1 MFITIYHICRKIC
14 LISELR
20 KTNSKRETIFIQ
32 WTFRKK
38 LILLLLLKP
47 RFVIFSWEIEDLKV
61 CNVSMSC
68 WEKQIFRNDHL
79 CIFYTWWN
87 IITISIWALLQPNK
101 MYQPSNC
108 CAQQTELIFLF
119 LINIFSI
126 TPEHDSEIENHVE
139 NCQLLDEE
147 KWIENIVHFLNFR
160 KSLFLLSIFR
170 YLNKTIQALRSTFSW
185 YILVHQKI

>member
-1 MFITIYHICRKIC
+1 MFITIYHICGKIC
-14 LISELR
+14 FMAKLC
-20 KTNSKRETIFIQ
+20 KTNSKRETIFTQI
-32 WTFRKK
+32 TFPPSFTKK
-38 LILLLLLKP
+38 ILLLLLKP

-126 TPEHDSEIENHVE
+126 TPEHDSEIESHVE

-147 KWIENIVHFLNFR
+147 KWIQDLTQHLQDIVHFLYFC
-160 KSLFLLSIFR
+160 KALSSLSIFR
-170 YLNKTIQALRSTFSW
+170 YLNKTIQELRW
-185 YILVHQKI
+185 

>member
-20 KTNSKRETIFIQ
+20 KTNSKRETIFTQ
-32 WTFRKK
+32 WTFPPSFAKK

-101 MYQPSNC
+101 MYQPSNFC
-108 CAQQTELIFLF
+108 TQQNWTYIPI

-147 KWIENIVHFLNFR
+147 KWIENIGHFLNFR

-170 YLNKTIQALRSTFSW
+170 YRNKTIQALRW
-185 YILVHQKI
+185 

>member
-1 MFITIYHICRKIC
+1 MFHERYKTQVQY
-14 LISELR
+14 ISEYEVCLLLYTTSVGKYVWYQSCAKPTQR
-20 KTNSKRETIFIQ
+20 GRQFLHNELFA
-32 WTFRKK
+32 KK

-101 MYQPSNC
+101 MYQPSNF

-119 LINIFSI
+119 
-126 TPEHDSEIENHVE
+126 
-139 NCQLLDEE
+139 
-147 KWIENIVHFLNFR
+147 
-160 KSLFLLSIFR
+160 
-170 YLNKTIQALRSTFSW
+170 
-185 YILVHQKI
+185 